1 MFYNTGIGT
10 YIWFLNNN
18 KPAHRRGKAQLI
30 NASDVEDKRAGK
42 SGFAVSNKRSL
53 GNKRNEI
60 LTHHIESVVDI
71 YSHFEENE
79 YSKIFDNDF
88 FGYYS
93 VPVLRPAYDDN
104 GEYKKDKKGDLV
116 ADTKKTSTECIPLMD
131 DIRTYFKE
139 NILPHVDHAW
149 PDANKIKIGYEINFS
164 KYFYNYVPLRPS
176 KVIQQEILDLEF
188 GTNGEKGISELIK
201 NLFA

>member
-1 MFYNTGIGT
+1 
-10 YIWFLNNN
+10 
-18 KPAHRRGKAQLI
+18 
-30 NASDVEDKRAGK
+30 
-42 SGFAVSNKRSL
+42 
-53 GNKRNEI
+53 
-60 LTHHIESVVDI
+60 
-71 YSHFEENE
+71 
-79 YSKIFDNDF
+79 
-88 FGYYS
+88 
-93 VPVLRPAYDDN
+93 
-104 GEYKKDKKGDLV
+104 
-116 ADTKKTSTECIPLMD
+116 MD